1 MIYKLFLQQEAPEV
15 EVAIFLHYVQRGGIE
30 KNKRSSWEV
39 DMHENSNKTLHKRDT
54 RNCLRYWYSKVEQRK
69 LNWSLRSTLAML
81 WVLEIFIILL

>member
-1 MIYKLFLQQEAPEV
+1 MIYKLFLQQEAPKV

-69 LNWSLRSTLAML
+69 LN
-81 WVLEIFIILL
+81 